1 MITTTTT
8 VSITTVS
15 MSMKVIGM
23 TLAGVLLVGLGC
35 NKSNDQVCS
44 PANTWS
50 QPVFNCA
57 TAKMVPAPEP
67 EPEPAMDEP
76 EPEPEPEGKAVLR
89 GNKIEILEKVQF
101 ATGSAEIL
109 DESFELLDDVAA
121 ILEDNQQVTKLRVEG
136 HTDSRG
142 GKRFNRRLSKKRAAA
157 VRRYLI
163 DKGIDEDRLSSK
175 GYGSSKP
182 IANNNTE
189 EGRSENR
196 RVEFNIIEGSG
207 VESK

>member
-1 MITTTTT
+1 MTMTTTT
-8 VSITTVS
+8 VSITTTTA
-15 MSMKVIGM
+15 MKVIGM
-23 TLAGVLLVGLGC
+23 TLAGLLVGLGC
-35 NKSNDQVCS
+35 NKSNDHVCS

-50 QPVFNCA
+50 QPVFNCP
-57 TAKMVPAPEP
+57 TAKVVPAPEPDPEP

-76 EPEPEPEGKAVLR
+76 EPESKAVLR

-109 DESFELLDDVAA
+109 DESFALLDEVAA
-121 ILEDNQQVTKLRVEG
+121 ILEDNKQVTKLRVEG

-182 IANNNTE
+182 IADNKTE

-207 VESK
+207 VESE